1 MNQLRI
7 HTMKDLQKEYQRPSL
22 TTYGSVEEITAGH
35 SFGQFTDFDFP
46 RGTPS
51 DDVTFSDF

>member
-1 MNQLRI
+1 
-7 HTMKDLQKEYQRPSL
+7 MKDLQKEYQRPSL